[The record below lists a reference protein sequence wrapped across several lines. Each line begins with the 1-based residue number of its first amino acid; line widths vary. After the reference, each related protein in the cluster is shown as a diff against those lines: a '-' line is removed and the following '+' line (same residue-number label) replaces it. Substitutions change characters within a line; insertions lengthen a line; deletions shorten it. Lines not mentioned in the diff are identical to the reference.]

1 MKDKINLF
9 MKKLKEMPDFNRVKF
24 VFLYG
29 SYAEKKQNK
38 FSDIDFAVYYDGESK
53 ERFNFRL
60 SLLGKV
66 PDNFDIQVFQDLP
79 LFVRMGI
86 LKGKLIYCINEELV
100 YEIANDTIKR
110 FEDFKG
116 YYYDYINTRRTK
128 NAA

>member
-1 MKDKINLF
+1 MEEKINLF

-29 SYAEKKQNK
+29 SYAENRQNK

-53 ERFNFRL
+53 ERFKFRL

-66 PDNFDIQVFQDLP
+66 PDNFDIHVFQDLP
-79 LFVRMGI
+79 LFVRMGV

>member
-116 YYYDYINTRRTK
+116 YYYDYIYTRRTK